1 MDTYPDRNEILA
13 RLRSVVPDKV
23 GIEPALIQP
32 DARLADIGIDSFSL
46 IELVFV
52 AEEEFKVIIPL
63 EGLIVKT
70 VNDVLDVIQQRLAVS
85 AAR

>member
-1 MDTYPDRNEILA
+1 MDALPDRNEILT
-13 RLRSVVPDKV
+13 RLRCVIPERV

-70 VNDVLDVIQQRLAVS
+70 VNDVLDVIQKRLAVS
-85 AAR
+85 AAP